1 MLRLQQLLALLESS
15 PRDSFLLFA
24 IAKEYEK
31 MGDEDNALSYY
42 LQLRE
47 ADPGYV
53 GLYYHLGKLYQRRQD
68 LENALEA
75 YKTGMDVAKK
85 AGDGHA
91 LSELAGAKMEISD
104 DDEEED

>member
-1 MLRLQQLLALLESS
+1 MSRLSLLLDLLASS
-15 PRDSFLLFA
+15 PKDSFLLFA
-24 IAKEYEK
+24 LAKEYEK
-31 MGDEDNALSYY
+31 AGDDDNALAYY

-47 ADPGYV
+47 GEPGYV

-68 LENALEA
+68 LDRALEA

-104 DDEEED
+104 EDEDDV

>member
-1 MLRLQQLLALLESS
+1 MSRLPLLLNLLSAS
-15 PRDSFLLFA
+15 PQDSFLLFA

-31 MGDEDNALSYY
+31 MGDEEQALAYY
-42 LQLRE
+42 LRLRE

-104 DDEEED
+104 DDEDY